1 MSIFKSFYAKISAIF
16 LALVLVLATA
26 VSWLSIRAAQDLE
39 IETDQKLNK
48 PLADTMATL
57 FQPWVIDAIDDKMI
71 QMEIAKFQG
80 INRRIEIYLVG
91 SDGMIKS
98 YYTPDKQQIA
108 DNFVD
113 LAPMDAF
120 LAGADLPIMG
130 KDPLQEGRERPFSV
144 APIDIMGETGC
155 YLYIILG
162 GQRYDSVAAMI
173 RDSYIVRTASIGV
186 GFSVF
191 ITIVLGMVLFGF
203 LANPLRSM
211 KAVVK
216 EFQDGNLESRVD
228 PKSDDELG
236 QLAVSFNQMA
246 DTIVSDME
254 KLQNADKLRRELI
267 ANISHDLRSP
277 LASIQGYLETILIKQ
292 KDLSLEEQQRYLSV
306 GLKNTKRLSA
316 LVGALFELSKLDA
329 KQIEPQFERFSIAEL
344 VQDVVMQ
351 FKPLA
356 EKQNVALSADLAN
369 GPLPMVY
376 ADIALVE
383 RAISN
388 LIDNAIRHTPEGG
401 AVSIKPTNS
410 DTSYVSVAVKDTG
423 KGIPEEDVARIF
435 DRFYRVEKSR
445 TPSSEGGAGLG
456 LAIAKRIFELH
467 GSTLSV
473 QSAINKG
480 TTFKFLL
487 PTSAEMLFVD
497 GISTN

>member
-1 MSIFKSFYAKISAIF
+1 MPFFKSFYAKISAIF
-16 LALVLVLATA
+16 LALVLVLSVA
-26 VSWLSIRAAQDLE
+26 VSWLSIRAAQNFE
-39 IETDQKLNK
+39 METDQKLNR
-48 PLADTMATL
+48 PLADTMASR
-57 FQPWVIDAIDDKMI
+57 FQPWVQEKIDDKMI
-71 QMEIAKFQG
+71 QMEIAQFMG
-80 INRRIEIYLVG
+80 LNRRIEIYLMG

-98 YYTPDKQQIA
+98 YYVQDGKQVVN
-108 DNFVD
+108 NFVD
-113 LAPMDAF
+113 KAPLDAF
-120 LAGADLPIMG
+120 LAGAELPIMG
-130 KDPLQEGRERPFSV
+130 DDPLDAGKKKPFSV
-144 APIDIMGETGC
+144 APIEIMGETGC

-173 RDSYIVRTASIGV
+173 KDSYIMRTASIGV
-186 GFSVF
+186 GLSVLF
-191 ITIVLGMVLFGF
+191 TVILGMVLFGF
-203 LANPLRSM
+203 LANRLRNM
-211 KAVVK
+211 KAVVQAF
-216 EFQDGNLESRVD
+216 EDGALDQRVET
-228 PKSDDELG
+228 KSEDELG
-236 QLAVSFNQMA
+236 HLAVSFHQMA
-246 DTIVSDME
+246 DTIVSDLE

-277 LASIQGYLETILIKQ
+277 LASIQGYLETILIK
-292 KDLSLEEQQRYLSV
+292 DESLSVEERKGYLSV

-356 EKQNVALSADLAN
+356 DQHKVSVSADLDSS
-369 GPLPMVY
+369 PLPMVY

-401 AVSIKPTNS
+401 AVSIIPTNW
-410 DTSYVSVAVKDTG
+410 DMAHVSVAVKDTG

-445 TPSSEGGAGLG
+445 TPNNEGGAGLG

-480 TTFKFLL
+480 TTFKFML
-487 PTSAEMLFVD
+487 PTSAEMLLVD
-497 GISTN
+497 GIGAN